1 MLELDMPEQ
10 EKYSRRMVLMRR
22 PMRCVWQAVALG
34 LVLFVTVAAPAGES
48 WADPEFLSAADCDC
62 CPDWQ
67 RYAIF
72 DVLFLQRDNATNG
85 AVIALQDVG
94 GQLQPLFTTQ
104 SLQAATAPGVRLF
117 YGELGPDDIG
127 WEVGY
132 VGVYGIFGSADRT
145 GPDNLSVPGNLGQ
158 TVTGWSSADEIR
170 PTYASSL
177 NMAEFNLFTYCC
189 ETECPEETILWSH
202 LNCGRSCVCT
212 NWLFGLR
219 WAGLD
224 EQADL
229 NVRCCDGDPFTA
241 YSVRISSQ
249 FIGPQVGVRSRRQ
262 WDNWAI
268 EGWAKAM
275 LAGTILS
282 SSADPITSSLAP
294 GVIFRESRN
303 LSRGGV
309 GFIGD
314 LNLSLVRRL
323 TETWWLRAGYNL
335 IWLSGAALAP
345 DQWDFTDTPTSG
357 TTLVGGGGL
366 FLHGANLGI
375 EARW

>member
-1 MLELDMPEQ
+1 
-10 EKYSRRMVLMRR
+10 MV
-22 PMRCVWQAVALG
+22 VEAV
-34 LVLFVTVAAPAGES
+34 GET
-48 WADPEFLSAADCDC
+48 WGDPEFLSAADCDC

-72 DVLFLQRDNATNG
+72 DVLFLQRDNATSG
-85 AVIALQDVG
+85 EVITLQDVG

-117 YGELGPDDIG
+117 YGELGPDNIG

-132 VGVYGIFGSADRT
+132 VGVYNMFGSVGRT
-145 GPDNLSVPGNLGQ
+145 GPDNLAVPGNLGQ
-158 TVTGWSSADEIR
+158 SVTGWQRADEIR

-177 NMAEFNLFTYCC
+177 NMAEFNLFNYCC
-189 ETECPEETILWSH
+189 ETECPEETILWSQ
-202 LNCGRSCVCT
+202 LGCRQSCVCT
-212 NWLFGLR
+212 NWLFGIR

-229 NVRCCDGDPFTA
+229 NVRCCEGDPFTA
-241 YSVRISSQ
+241 YSVRTSSQ

-262 WDNWAI
+262 WDNWAV

-282 SSADPITSSLAP
+282 SYADPITSSLAP
-294 GVIFRESRN
+294 GQIFRESRR

-309 GFIGD
+309 GFLGD

-323 TETWWLRAGYNL
+323 TDLWWLRAGYNL
-335 IWLSGAALAP
+335 IWISGAALAP
-345 DQWDFTDTPTSG
+345 DQWDFTDTGTSG

-366 FLHGANLGI
+366 FLHGANLGV